1 MYRDSNGKLRPER
14 RSKHTKGPRN
24 GIGFNYLKQLFQTST
39 KTHGITSIEITI
51 TSGNLFS
58 VGDDELFKQSYT
70 MEELRELNNQT
81 LILSNKPTQLD
92 LENSKIDIDEFELT
106 TPSSVNHYV
115 FKYDEDEI
123 SFESEEEIDAENME
137 EEIILRGLHRKIK
150 DFSPRIFSN

>member
-1 MYRDSNGKLRPER
+1 M
-14 RSKHTKGPRN
+14 PRN

-106 TPSSVNHYV
+106 TPV
-115 FKYDEDEI
+115 
-123 SFESEEEIDAENME
+123 
-137 EEIILRGLHRKIK
+137 L
-150 DFSPRIFSN
+150 